1 MNQVLIEESAWKH
14 SQAAGE
20 NMPKELEVRSQRRR
34 PKWAVA
40 DNSKPEPADEQ
51 YYSRT
56 IARALDVLEAFT
68 EEQDTLTLKEL
79 GRAVKLPE
87 SSLFRVL
94 LTLQTRGY
102 LIQSAD
108 GAYQLSRKVLFGKL
122 LERAEALRDLA
133 RKEMQS
139 LASRFN
145 ETISLAYLFGER
157 IQVLEAFETFHEI
170 RVTNRPGRVLPPH
183 CSAMGKAITAF
194 QDLPV
199 IDRIL
204 EVYGLASRTPK
215 TIIDRRALLEE
226 FEGTRKSGYAF
237 DREESTIG
245 GICVGAPIRSK
256 GGNVVAAISVST
268 PIIRMTPDREKEI
281 VKAILHSAQEI
292 SNKQRK

>member
-1 MNQVLIEESAWKH
+1 MGN
-14 SQAAGE
+14 
-20 NMPKELEVRSQRRR
+20 ELEVRSQRRR
-34 PKWAVA
+34 PKWATA

-79 GRAVKLPE
+79 GRAVNLPE

-102 LIQSAD
+102 LVQNPD
-108 GAYQLSRKVLFGKL
+108 GAYQLSKKILFGKV
-122 LERAEALRDLA
+122 LERAEALRDAA
-133 RKEMQS
+133 RAEMQS

-145 ETISLAYLFGER
+145 ETTSLAYLFDDR

-194 QDLPV
+194 QELPV

-204 EVYGLASRTPK
+204 EVYGLMPRTPK
-215 TIIDRRALLEE
+215 TIVDRHALLQE
-226 FEGTRKSGYAF
+226 FEVARKSGVTF
-237 DREESTIG
+237 DREESTLG
-245 GICVGAPIRSK
+245 GVCVAAAIRSK
-256 GGNVVAAISVST
+256 NGRVVAAISVST
-268 PIIRMTPDREKEI
+268 PIIRMTKIREKEI
-281 VKAILHSAQEI
+281 AEAVLNSAQAI
-292 SNKQRK
+292 SKTQHK

>member
-1 MNQVLIEESAWKH
+1 MRN
-14 SQAAGE
+14 
-20 NMPKELEVRSQRRR
+20 ELEVRSQRRR
-34 PKWAVA
+34 PKWAIA

-79 GRAVKLPE
+79 GRAVNLPE

-102 LIQSAD
+102 LVQNPD
-108 GAYQLSRKVLFGKL
+108 GAYQLSKKILFGKL
-122 LERAEALRDLA
+122 VERAEALRDAA
-133 RKEMQS
+133 RAEMQS

-145 ETISLAYLFGER
+145 ETTSLAYLFGDR

-170 RVTNRPGRVLPPH
+170 RITNRPGRVLPPH

-194 QDLPV
+194 QEPHV

-204 EVYGLASRTPK
+204 EVYGLAPRTPK
-215 TIIDRRALLEE
+215 TIVDRRALLQE
-226 FEGTRKSGYAF
+226 FEVARKTGVTF
-237 DREESTIG
+237 DREESTLG
-245 GICVGAPIRSK
+245 GVCVAAAIRSK
-256 GGNVVAAISVST
+256 NGRVVAAISVST
-268 PIIRMTPDREKEI
+268 PIIRMTKIREKEI
-281 VKAILHSAQEI
+281 IEAVLNSAQAI
-292 SNKQRK
+292 SKTQHK